1 MPIALPEETET
12 TENPFSSAALSK
24 NADVVVQ
31 DASQY
36 EGKFGAARGPGSVN
50 VVVLPG
56 RGLISDMVT
65 IVDEKGVKRVSMCRI
80 YEVAGNNCA
89 ASVDACAAWYSAIAG
104 GNSVQRATLISCN
117 HRGWQTQAGHQLRA
131 QAQHRH

>member
-1 MPIALPEETET
+1 MPIVIDDLEEET

-36 EGKFGAARGPGSVN
+36 EGKFGAAKGPGSKS

-56 RGLISDMVT
+56 RGLITDMVT
-65 IVDEKGVKRVSMCRI
+65 IVDEQGDKKVSLR
-80 YEVAGNNCA
+80 
-89 ASVDACAAWYSAIAG
+89 
-104 GNSVQRATLISCN
+104 QTLSLC
-117 HRGWQTQAGHQLRA
+117 
-131 QAQHRH
+131 